1 VLWGP
6 GSPPFHGRVLD
17 LPDTLCYPRP
27 LQEHVP
33 LVVGGGGERRTL
45 RLAARYA
52 DAANVMGGLDVV
64 RRKAAV
70 LRQHCLDAGRDPAS
84 VALSHLSTVLVGG
97 DDVQVA
103 ELVESRR
110 PRRRSAESYAATV
123 NAGTVAD
130 QVGRLRELAE
140 AGVGEVA
147 VRLPNIADP
156 ASLER
161 FGEVIAAFR

>member
-1 VLWGP
+1 
-6 GSPPFHGRVLD
+6 
-17 LPDTLCYPRP
+17 
-27 LQEHVP
+27 
-33 LVVGGGGERRTL
+33 
-45 RLAARYA
+45 
-52 DAANVMGGLDVV
+52 
-64 RRKAAV
+64 
-70 LRQHCLDAGRDPAS
+70 
-84 VALSHLSTVLVGG
+84 
-97 DDVQVA
+97 VQVA